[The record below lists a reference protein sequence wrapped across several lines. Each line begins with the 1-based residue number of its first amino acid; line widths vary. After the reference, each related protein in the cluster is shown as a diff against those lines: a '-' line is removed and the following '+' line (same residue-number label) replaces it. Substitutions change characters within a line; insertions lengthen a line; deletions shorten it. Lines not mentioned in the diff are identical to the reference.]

1 MTCDLCLFVF
11 DRRGGHVL
19 FHLWNGLDDHP
30 KNPFWSAW
38 RDESTGRQRS
48 QINLRICQCY
58 IYIYKLQILVFL
70 HAAVSRCSKN
80 SGESSMP
87 KRNIPWIS
95 IIQSHLYEIPEIPR
109 CVFHPEI
116 AVGILQIR
124 MRDNQRR
131 KSINVLGRGDVL
143 RLEVRRKKTIRR
155 LFKRGVWDG
164 LWE

>member
-58 IYIYKLQILVFL
+58 IYISFRSLFFFMLQSPMFEKFGRIFDAKEKYPMNI
-70 HAAVSRCSKN
+70 HN
-80 SGESSMP
+80 S
-87 KRNIPWIS
+87 IPPVWN
-95 IIQSHLYEIPEIPR
+95 PWNPR